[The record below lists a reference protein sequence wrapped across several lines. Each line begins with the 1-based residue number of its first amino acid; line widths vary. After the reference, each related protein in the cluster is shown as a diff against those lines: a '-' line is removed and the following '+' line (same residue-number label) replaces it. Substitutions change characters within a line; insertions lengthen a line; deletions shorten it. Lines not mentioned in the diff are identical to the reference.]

1 MKRDDL
7 RRRIRDARRG
17 LAPQVRRA
25 AAEAA
30 AKHVLALPAYRDA
43 RRLAVYMAVDAELDP
58 EPLLASARADGK
70 EAYLP
75 VISTAGDRFLHFQ
88 AYAAGTPLRPNLY
101 RIPEP
106 VNDPR
111 SALRPAE
118 LDLVLAPL
126 VAFDTRGHRLGM
138 GGGYYDR
145 SFAFLKDR
153 HVRKPLLIGLAYE
166 CQKVA
171 TLPAESWDVPLA
183 GVVTEQQFY
192 PFAPT

>member
-1 MKRDDL
+1 M
-7 RRRIRDARRG
+7 RDARRG
-17 LAPQVRRA
+17 LAPQARHA

-30 AKHVLALPAYRDA
+30 AEHVLALPDYKHA
-43 RRLAVYMAVDAELDP
+43 RRIAVYMAVDAELDP
-58 EPLLASARADGK
+58 EPFLKHARADGK
-70 EAYLP
+70 EIYLP
-75 VISTAGDRFLHFQ
+75 VLTGEASLHFQ
-88 AYAAGTPLRPNLY
+88 AYAAGTPLRPNRY

-106 VNDPR
+106 VDDPR
-111 SALRPAE
+111 TALRPAD

-145 SFAFLKDR
+145 SFAFLKDN
-153 HVRKPLLIGLAYE
+153 HVGKPPLIGLAYE

-171 TLPAESWDVPLA
+171 ALPAERWDVPLA

-192 PFAPT
+192 SFRLT

>member
-1 MKRDDL
+1 
-7 RRRIRDARRG
+7 
-17 LAPQVRRA
+17 
-25 AAEAA
+25 
-30 AKHVLALPAYRDA
+30 VLALPAYRDA
-43 RRLAVYMAVDAELDP
+43 RRLAVYIAVDAELDP
-58 EPLLASARADGK
+58 GPLLASARADGK

-75 VISTAGDRFLHFQ
+75 VISTSGDRFLHFQ
-88 AYAAGTPLRPNLY
+88 AYAAGTPLRPNIY

-111 SALRPAE
+111 SALRPAD

-126 VAFDTRGHRLGM
+126 VAFDSRGHRLGM

-145 SFAFLKDR
+145 SFAFLKDP
-153 HVRKPLLIGLAYE
+153 HIRKPLLIGLAYE

-171 TLPAESWDVPLA
+171 SLPAESWDVPLA

-192 PFAPT
+192 SFHH